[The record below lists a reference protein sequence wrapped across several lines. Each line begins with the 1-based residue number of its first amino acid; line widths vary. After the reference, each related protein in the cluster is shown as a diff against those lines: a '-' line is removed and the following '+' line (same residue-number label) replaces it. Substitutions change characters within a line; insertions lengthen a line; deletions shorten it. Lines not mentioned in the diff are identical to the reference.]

1 MNWLVL
7 ISGLVAA
14 FCTVGHFAI
23 GSKQYLQPML
33 QASFDDVA
41 KKVMHCVFH
50 YVSVYLVLS
59 TAFLIA
65 VGFGYKFNTDAT
77 RMVQFIAVHF
87 ALFAATQLIIAATSK
102 IQNAAFKMF
111 QWIIF
116 VVIAVLA
123 WIGA

>member
-1 MNWLVL
+1 MNWLVI

-23 GSKQYLQPML
+23 GSKQFLQPML
-33 QASFDDVA
+33 QASFDDVP

-59 TAFLIA
+59 TIFLIA
-65 VGFGYKFNTDAT
+65 VGFGYNFNTDT
-77 RMVQFIAVHF
+77 TLMVKFVAINF
-87 ALFAATQLIIAATSK
+87 ALFALMQLIIAATSK
-102 IQNAAFKMF
+102 IQNAVFKMF

-116 VVIAVLA
+116 TIIAVTA
-123 WIGA
+123 WLGA

>member
-7 ISGLVAA
+7 VSGLVAA
-14 FCTVGHFAI
+14 FCTVGHFAV

-33 QASFDDVA
+33 QASFDEVP
-41 KKVMHCVFH
+41 KRVMHCVFH

-59 TAFLIA
+59 AIFLIA
-65 VGFGYKFNTDAT
+65 VGFGYRFNTDAT

-87 ALFAATQLIIAATSK
+87 ALFAVMQLIIAATSK
-102 IQNAAFKMF
+102 IPNAVFKMF

-116 VVIAVLA
+116 VLIAVFA
-123 WIGA
+123 WLGA

>member
-1 MNWLVL
+1 MILQITYSKKLEVSMNWLVL

-65 VGFGYKFNTDAT
+65 VGFGYKFN
-77 RMVQFIAVHF
+77 IAV
-87 ALFAATQLIIAATSK
+87 TQLIIAATSK
-102 IQNAAFKMF
+102 IPNAVFKMF

-116 VVIAVLA
+116 VVIAVFA
-123 WIGA
+123 WLGA